1 MFRHSPQHA
10 WFAARRGFRSLVGI
24 SGIGLVLVTSL
35 LAGVPALASPPGPSG
50 ATTPS
55 TTSAPVGTQR
65 SRAPTPSATD
75 GPGVTSVDQ
84 TILPAGGSA
93 VVPASG
99 PTVDAGGLPV
109 SIAAP
114 AASPDDRLL
123 PGGRHTV
130 RPPVSS
136 VRVDVA
142 GQSVARMAGVRGV
155 VLSLS
160 RVDGVA
166 ASGRVHLQVEYVRFA
181 NAYGADYG
189 ARLRLV
195 SLPSCAL
202 ATPQIPNC
210 QVQTDLGS
218 VNDTAQA
225 TVSADVAVAG
235 GETSLSAAAQP
246 MVVALTSSSSSD
258 GATWTATSL
267 SPTSSWSAGGPAQ
280 TFGAQVEP
288 VYGNNAGEPCHQ
300 SIFAASWCHLGY
312 RWNLDYVVDPRGNS
326 MTYFYGKKV
335 GYVGLNNNTNV
346 QPYDI
351 NGYLDH
357 IDYGTRAGSEGS
369 TNAPMQVWFGKTE
382 RCIGGC
388 TTAEYPDTPW
398 DLYCASS
405 LSCPNLTTPAY
416 WMQWKLS
423 TITTKVWNA
432 ATSSYRNV
440 DRWDLTH
447 TYPTLVDMVD
457 SFHCIQ

>member
-160 RVDGVA
+160 RVDGV
-166 ASGRVHLQVEYVRFA
+166 VRTT
-181 NAYGADYG
+181 GPG
-189 ARLRLV
+189 CGWCRCRPVRLPRRRSRIV
-195 SLPSCAL
+195 RCR
-202 ATPQIPNC
+202 
-210 QVQTDLGS
+210 
-218 VNDTAQA
+218 
-225 TVSADVAVAG
+225 
-235 GETSLSAAAQP
+235 
-246 MVVALTSSSSSD
+246 
-258 GATWTATSL
+258 
-267 SPTSSWSAGGPAQ
+267 PTSARSTTRPRRRCRPTW
-280 TFGAQVEP
+280 
-288 VYGNNAGEPCHQ
+288 
-300 SIFAASWCHLGY
+300 
-312 RWNLDYVVDPRGNS
+312 RWLVVRR
-326 MTYFYGKKV
+326 
-335 GYVGLNNNTNV
+335 
-346 QPYDI
+346 
-351 NGYLDH
+351 H
-357 IDYGTRAGSEGS
+357 
-369 TNAPMQVWFGKTE
+369 
-382 RCIGGC
+382 
-388 TTAEYPDTPW
+388 
-398 DLYCASS
+398 
-405 LSCPNLTTPAY
+405 
-416 WMQWKLS
+416 
-423 TITTKVWNA
+423 
-432 ATSSYRNV
+432 
-440 DRWDLTH
+440 
-447 TYPTLVDMVD
+447 
-457 SFHCIQ
+457 